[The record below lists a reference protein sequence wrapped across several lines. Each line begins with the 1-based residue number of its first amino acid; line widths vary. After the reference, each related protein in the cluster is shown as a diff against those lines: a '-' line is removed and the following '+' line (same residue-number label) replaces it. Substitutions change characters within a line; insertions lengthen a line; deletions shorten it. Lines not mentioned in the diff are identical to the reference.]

1 MKLFNNSND
10 ENKIKSKDER
20 FKVVA
25 GRRVQNILNQMRL
38 LRNCANP
45 SNYSYNDEQVSKI
58 FKVINEEWKH
68 VQSEF
73 NKHKNKSKGF
83 SL

>member
-1 MKLFNNSND
+1 MVFGKNNK
-10 ENKIKSKDER
+10 ENVERKSKDER
-20 FKVVA
+20 FKNVA

-38 LRNCANP
+38 LRNCSNQG
-45 SNYSYNDEQVSKI
+45 NYSYNDEQIKKI
-58 FKVINEEWKH
+58 FSAINEEWKH

-73 NKHKNKSKGF
+73 NKHKNKRQGF